1 MQNRLNRKTPP
12 PLRPLQILKVREP
25 QKYHLDNGLPVYL
38 WNMGEQEVVML
49 RLLFQAGRWHEKHKL
64 AAQFT
69 ARMLREGT
77 HEMTAKQLSNRIE
90 YHGASIKTSANKDY
104 ASVTLFT
111 LTKHLPHLLP
121 ILQEILLSAN
131 FPEQEL
137 KTILKNS
144 QQKLLI
150 SLEKNEYLAQRHF
163 NRAIFGDA
171 HPYGYNVQA
180 SDYETLDSQTLQN
193 FHKRFYVP
201 NNAEL
206 YIAGKL
212 SDRNLQLIN
221 RYLGSE
227 SWQKAPIEA
236 PIPPIIPPYQ
246 ASKKYIS
253 KKDSVQAAIRLGQP
267 LFNKTHPDYPAFYV
281 LNTLFGGF
289 FGARLMTN
297 IREEKGLTYG
307 IYSSNVSFLR
317 AGYWVIM
324 TEVAGESLDAT
335 LKEIFF
341 EMNRLKNDLVGE
353 EELRLVKSYLM
364 GSLLSSIDGAF
375 NLASALENTYLY
387 DLDISY
393 FNHLIQAIEDIQPKD
408 LQALANKYFHEE
420 QLTQI
425 IVGK

>member
-1 MQNRLNRKTPP
+1 MQNRLNRKTAP
-12 PLRPLQILKVREP
+12 PLRPLQVLKIQEP
-25 QKYHLDNGLPVYL
+25 KKYHLDNGLPVYL

-104 ASVTLFT
+104 ASVTLYT

-121 ILQEILLSAN
+121 ILQEMLLSAN

-137 KTILKNS
+137 NTILKNS

-150 SLEKNEYLAQRHF
+150 SLEKNEYLAQRQF
-163 NRAIFGDA
+163 NQAIFGDA

-180 SDYETLDSQTLQN
+180 SDYDAINPQILQN
-193 FHKRFYVP
+193 FHKQFYVS

-212 SDRNLQLIN
+212 TTHELQLVN

-227 SWQKAPIEA
+227 TWQKAPIEA
-236 PIPPIIPPYQ
+236 PSSHIIPPYQ

-289 FGARLMTN
+289 FGSRLMTN
-297 IREEKGLTYG
+297 IREDKGLTYG

-317 AGYWVIM
+317 AGYWVIT
-324 TEVAGESLDAT
+324 TEVAADSLDAT
-335 LKEIFF
+335 LKEIFL
-341 EMNRLKNDLVGE
+341 EMNRLKNDLVKE
-353 EELRLVKSYLM
+353 EELELVKSYLM
-364 GSLLSSIDGAF
+364 GSLLSSVDGPF
-375 NLASALENTYLY
+375 NLAGALENTYLY

-393 FNHLIQAIEDIQPKD
+393 FSHLIHAIEDIQPKD